1 MAAVWYSINEV
12 RKSQTILNICMNSGN
27 NLCILFSNGSFLKD
41 VLNVLE
47 EIIIDGGVGEQNVD
61 INIHN
66 CKISGNAHV
75 LDNLNISKEGSLWE

>member
-1 MAAVWYSINEV
+1 
-12 RKSQTILNICMNSGN
+12 MNSGN
-27 NLCILFSNGSFLKD
+27 NLCILFSNGSFLND
-41 VLNVLE
+41 VLKVLE
-47 EIIIDGGVGEQNVD
+47 EVIIDGGVREQNVD